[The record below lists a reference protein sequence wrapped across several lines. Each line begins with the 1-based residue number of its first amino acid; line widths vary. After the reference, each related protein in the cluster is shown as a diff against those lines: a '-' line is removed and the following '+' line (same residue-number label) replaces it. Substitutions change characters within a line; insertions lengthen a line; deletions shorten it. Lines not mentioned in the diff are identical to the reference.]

1 MLWGPFSDSGW
12 PKAGYRCWDKVG
24 RVTGLAP
31 VYFPYQDPELALEMR
46 EILRENFASAS
57 RCPDRTLVISGHA
70 FDNERNAQDL
80 ALDRARA
87 VMQYYLNLGLA
98 SGNVRLGRAVVHQ
111 RATWD
116 TEVWRGRRATTQL
129 DRRTGN

>member
-1 MLWGPFSDSGW
+1 MRTRAPSRQLGVVRISRFMPECSSVIRSV
-12 PKAGYRCWDKVG
+12 PKGQLNA
-24 RVTGLAP
+24 
-31 VYFPYQDPELALEMR
+31 
-46 EILRENFASAS
+46 LRENFASAS

-98 SGNVRLGRAVVHQ
+98 PGNVRLGRAVVHQ